1 MPAQMNTTNQPPP
14 PLQPLQP
21 NTDPP
26 TLISSRGP
34 TTAHTV
40 LITAAVMAK
49 KTSHMPQP
57 SSLTP
62 MRHPSSFSDT
72 SDLSSMSDASSSDAA
87 PSDEDADDRPDVTNP
102 DISPTT
108 TSTLTKPA
116 RSSAKT
122 AWSPNTL
129 SAQLASASPSVRGG
143 RGAGKARRGSGRSRR
158 ARSRTNGFLG
168 RRKAESSKGTA
179 ASGVEAE
186 QDVMGQIEKATLG
199 PNVYGADPGGVYCV
213 CRAGYDG
220 IEFMVGCDGCQE
232 WFHGRCI
239 RRIPEDISDHYYFCD
254 DCSLKS
260 NAKGPWQHATGT
272 LAPSLNG
279 LHSVNGNVVTHMD
292 AGKRKRGGGAGRGR
306 ASERIETDSSDEAE
320 KYIYCGHDNIMNVPR
335 NAKTGGPPAS
345 SSPKHRASANKI
357 SRLSGLGSATLDV
370 DEDDEEEDDLGDICP
385 VCESECTCG
394 TAAAAVA
401 AAAASLVD
409 GEEYGTTAAQTNLP
423 SSATAPHH
431 HHHRRL
437 GKTGGKRDG
446 VEKKSAQR
454 STVMQGGRSLL
465 SGPES
470 TGSGSSSRSGSDSD
484 SMQGDESND
493 DESFGGMAQRKGFE
507 AASPEN
513 GFGFGFDVG
522 INGARASPSSAVTT
536 TVVTRV
542 DSSYMD
548 DDAASRLDGGGD
560 VRMAI
565 IEALKIHNTAMGLS
579 GGAFSVVKMEP
590 RSEVEED
597 DEMIDPEALDALVD
611 DLSSLSSRAVE
622 SEAGDAEGVQEVV
635 NAGDEEGGEL
645 GDGDDV
651 IDEESSS
658 TSADSTTEDEEIDSG
673 DDEDLED
680 DEERHLV
687 EQMKAEEREE
697 AIRRGLGMGGHNRR
711 FGFDGEEEE
720 EEEMEEIPMGSWSS
734 TEDDDEEQEE
744 EDEAGSGDEGE
755 EGMFYDE
762 LRDAEFSAFQD
773 MPEIAIGNGKA
784 LAELVFTQQQLQDAL
799 VEAGV
804 DLSVLGGLASLAA
817 VVEQEREGARSGE
830 MGKSEE
836 NVVTELNAPVSAAFA
851 REFVDSAAILPPLP
865 TTVTTSPPLLPTP
878 QTTSATSTLVSTPIA
893 TISAMPTSTSSPFKK
908 VVSFPTNLTAS
919 TTTTTIT
926 TSAGPT
932 TYVTTRSM
940 PPPNTAAFKTPPAVA
955 AAPGGNRQILPRLTT
970 AGIIPTSAITALPP
984 PVVSTPP
991 AKPKRA
997 SVPRL
1002 SSGALKEA
1010 TLNAAARKKDGATTP
1025 AAVIEEKEKANAE
1038 AVAVAEA
1045 AVTAAVVGTTTGTG
1059 RKRKGDETSGTPK
1072 RRRASTSKTSSIAMT
1087 TTIGTMPSPLSPL
1100 AVNTIPN
1107 PAPSAEPEPDPI
1119 PIDEVVDTEQL
1130 YVRSSSRSPSP
1141 ELPPSPGSQRF
1152 LKDIYRWDKIPIG
1165 SYRQSR
1171 RPSAQHILYT
1181 TSTALKDNS
1190 NEQGGSTLLCD
1201 VKKVQP
1207 TGSLLRS
1214 STNATQHPRGF
1225 ASRKRPPM
1233 LQESCSLSPVLSHV
1247 STPSSAKSRLAN
1259 HTNSRNAAHPA
1270 PLTSAITAAGAEI
1283 EESDLS
1289 FFISPQGV
1297 VADIMDVSQ
1306 PPSSACS
1313 SPLDSPLFGA
1323 NRHGGIVLPDLS
1335 LDEEGVHAGAIARTN
1350 GGRATGPAG
1359 FRPSS
1364 AAGLLGIRGRR

>member
-1 MPAQMNTTNQPPP
+1 
-14 PLQPLQP
+14 
-21 NTDPP
+21 
-26 TLISSRGP
+26 
-34 TTAHTV
+34 
-40 LITAAVMAK
+40 
-49 KTSHMPQP
+49 
-57 SSLTP
+57 
-62 MRHPSSFSDT
+62 
-72 SDLSSMSDASSSDAA
+72 
-87 PSDEDADDRPDVTNP
+87 
-102 DISPTT
+102 
-108 TSTLTKPA
+108 
-116 RSSAKT
+116 
-122 AWSPNTL
+122 
-129 SAQLASASPSVRGG
+129 
-143 RGAGKARRGSGRSRR
+143 
-158 ARSRTNGFLG
+158 
-168 RRKAESSKGTA
+168 
-179 ASGVEAE
+179 
-186 QDVMGQIEKATLG
+186 
-199 PNVYGADPGGVYCV
+199 
-213 CRAGYDG
+213 
-220 IEFMVGCDGCQE
+220 
-232 WFHGRCI
+232 
-239 RRIPEDISDHYYFCD
+239 
-254 DCSLKS
+254 
-260 NAKGPWQHATGT
+260 
-272 LAPSLNG
+272 
-279 LHSVNGNVVTHMD
+279 
-292 AGKRKRGGGAGRGR
+292 
-306 ASERIETDSSDEAE
+306 
-320 KYIYCGHDNIMNVPR
+320 MNVPR
-335 NAKTGGPPAS
+335 NAKTGGREELYRLTRRGGGKRTPLPSASSAPAS

-394 TAAAAVA
+394 TAAAAAA

-565 IEALKIHNTAMGLS
+565 IEALKIHNTAMGRGRGRRRSVAERGGRVKGVRGGGGGPRGRRRGRRGGNVMVHSKGDRGGRVIVENGNGNGAVS